1 MGFKLGWT
9 TIVFNGLFTTAAHVQ
24 NRMRSATRSS
34 HPQNELL
41 RLEYGMPQ
49 HWVAIR
55 WNNEVICWRH
65 TGQPVITMSAASS
78 RHGDTPKSCRNQPRS
93 EVLCESVLCYPHW
106 YGTIDIDWY
115 ATMCYNKIKIE
126 EPRGYTGT
134 LLLSV
139 EETTGR
145 SHRRVSNWLVE
156 GLIRYENHTNRNPHA
171 SLLQCTW
178 RLGHFSV
185 NARASRCKGLPLRSL
200 TVRWGNCSAR
210 NRHWF
215 EVTGVVVSG

>member
-156 GLIRYENHTNRNPHA
+156 GLIRYENHTNRNPMHHCCNVLEDSGIFQLMLGLVVA
-171 SLLQCTW
+171 KVYRCARW
-178 RLGHFSV
+178 RFVEGIVQPAIDTGSKS
-185 NARASRCKGLPLRSL
+185 RAS
-200 TVRWGNCSAR
+200 
-210 NRHWF
+210 
-215 EVTGVVVSG
+215 